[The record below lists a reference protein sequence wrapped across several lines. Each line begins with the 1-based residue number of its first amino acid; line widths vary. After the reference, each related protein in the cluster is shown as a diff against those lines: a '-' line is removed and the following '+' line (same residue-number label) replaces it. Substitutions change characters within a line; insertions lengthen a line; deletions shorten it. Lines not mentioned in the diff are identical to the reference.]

1 MPGVSSASAP
11 AIANPSEAFRPFASP
26 SAFAQ
31 VERQLGRLGKA
42 VDCALRGQVFS
53 MEEVFDMLADC
64 KIVGELMENDTIID
78 KFDAELSKVC
88 NHLRQKGVELER
100 QLDIYVTQA
109 TMPNAQY
116 SAHILKKKL
125 QPSVD
130 VLRTMVLLK
139 PFDDDMKRLEIAN
152 HLRGAFEAVQG
163 ALQRL
168 LSCISDQTAK
178 LLKPEST
185 AVESGGSDL
194 PVGGDNDNAVSQAS
208 DRGPATESAT
218 RLGAGQRK
226 SCISV
231 AVSAFA
237 RSLRLLEAA
246 FPMASTHFS
255 ERTEELVELLQNATM
270 GLNDTFDAAQQGLQS
285 AATARDVESAVATA
299 CDLMFFTTCVE
310 AIHDEADDE
319 ENVNMVAA
327 SQEPISFD
335 DLPFDGEESDEDA
348 NENENDRARGG
359 QASKTNAEETLFD
372 VIEAVLPD
380 TDMYHQHM
388 DSAIAQFLAR
398 IKSDTDAVANSMSEH
413 CASTNSSL
421 AGAVNAVQHDV
432 TALSNQYEWLRAL
445 SLAMSEKT
453 STAFV
458 QEIDFDQF
466 MQQQQRLLQIGRKTM
481 EHFVKLVESGCQSL
495 EQLDDAGW
503 TLLAT
508 AVLASTQLENFLS
521 HSAGGAS
528 NSTQKMLGQ
537 LDAAIDSVALIHIK
551 TVVPTLK
558 RSTKHKYLEQKVY
571 LDLQAKLSIVAR
583 FDIVMRVRVSVPAWF
598 VHNRLSRLPA
608 AHAGI

>member
-42 VDCALRGQVFS
+42 VDCALQGQVFS

-64 KIVGELMENDTIID
+64 KIVGELMENDTIVD

-168 LSCISDQTAK
+168 LSCISDQTAM

-185 AVESGGSDL
+185 AVESGGSNL

-255 ERTEELVELLQNATM
+255 ERTEDLVESLQNATM

-285 AATARDVESAVATA
+285 AAIARDVESAMATV
-299 CDLMFFTTCVE
+299 CDLVFFTTCVE

-319 ENVNMVAA
+319 ENVNIVAVN
-327 SQEPISFD
+327 QEPIGFD

-348 NENENDRARGG
+348 NENDRVRGV

-372 VIEAVLPD
+372 VIDVDLPD
-380 TDMYHQHM
+380 ADMYRQHM
-388 DSAIAQFLAR
+388 ESAIAQFLAR
-398 IKSDTDAVANSMSEH
+398 IKSDTDTAASSMSEH
-413 CASTNSSL
+413 CARKNSSL
-421 AGAVNAVQHDV
+421 VGAVNAVQHDV

-445 SLAMSEKT
+445 RLAMSKET
-453 STAFV
+453 STEFV
-458 QEIDFDQF
+458 QEIDFDVF
-466 MQQQQRLLQIGRKTM
+466 VQQQQQLLQIGRDTM
-481 EHFVKLVESGCQSL
+481 EHYVKLVDFGCQSL

-508 AVLASTQLENFLS
+508 AVLAATQLENFLS
-521 HSAGGAS
+521 HCAGGTS
-528 NSTQKMLGQ
+528 NSTQKMFGQ
-537 LDAAIDSVALIHIK
+537 LDAAIDSVALSHIK

-558 RSTKHKYLEQKVY
+558 RSTKHEYLEQKVY

-583 FDIVMRVRVSVPAWF
+583 LDIVMRVRV
-598 VHNRLSRLPA
+598 
-608 AHAGI
+608 